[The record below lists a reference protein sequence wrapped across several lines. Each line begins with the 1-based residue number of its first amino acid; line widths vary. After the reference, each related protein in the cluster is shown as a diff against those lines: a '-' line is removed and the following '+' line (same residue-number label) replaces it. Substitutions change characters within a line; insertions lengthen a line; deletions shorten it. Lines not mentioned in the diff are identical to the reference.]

1 MKLKDSA
8 FVHSLRSNV
17 KGILLMS
24 VAAFLLCAYSM
35 SHFVLDISTFRFE
48 PYPVTFLTS
57 VFSIAFLYL
66 ILSHVP
72 RFLHPVMNWVGQNT
86 LLILCYHTLA
96 LMVVWK
102 IHLSTPLWN
111 PIWHIL
117 IYTVLTF
124 MLPYIHISIR
134 RFLHHAA

>member
-72 RFLHPVMNWVGQNT
+72 AIPAPGYELGWTEYAVDSLLSHVGPHGCMENSSVHSFVESNLAYFDLYRSNFYASVYSYLH
-86 LLILCYHTLA
+86 
-96 LMVVWK
+96 
-102 IHLSTPLWN
+102 S
-111 PIWHIL
+111 
-117 IYTVLTF
+117 
-124 MLPYIHISIR
+124 
-134 RFLHHAA
+134 